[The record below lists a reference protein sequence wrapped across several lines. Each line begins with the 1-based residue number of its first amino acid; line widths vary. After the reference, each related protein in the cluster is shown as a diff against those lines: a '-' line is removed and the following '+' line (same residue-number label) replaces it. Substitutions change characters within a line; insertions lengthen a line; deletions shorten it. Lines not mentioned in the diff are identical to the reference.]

1 MFRHRYAIL
10 FILAAAFAAQGQQ
23 SKVSIASIEGMIRSR
38 EYDRALETTR
48 SALRDAP
55 NDFRLWTLQGIAL
68 SLKGNNHDALN
79 AFEKALSLSP
89 NYVAALKGEAQL
101 LYQAGDNRAIPIL
114 KRILKVDSKDET
126 AREMLAV
133 LEARQENCPAANDD
147 FLLSAQAI
155 ASHPSSLEAYGN
167 CLVQTGEP
175 QKAVSVFEQ
184 LVALLPDRTYP
195 KYDLAVVL
203 VETRQDE
210 AAVKVLEP
218 LLAADQ
224 SDPDMLSL
232 ASEAYEAVGD
242 TPKAAALLRQA
253 LVLSPANANYYNE
266 FVVLCMNHESYQ
278 AGIDMLNAG
287 LQRITG
293 DPSLYLSRGL
303 LYAQLADY
311 DKAEADFNT
320 AERLD
325 SGQSLSAYAK
335 DIVELQKD
343 MSDKTH
349 PDKALSLSEVRSQL
363 KAHPDSPYLNFLL
376 AKMLAYQGS
385 DTDTEIQV
393 SDEALKLAL
402 LAVKLKPD
410 FTKAR
415 DLLASIY
422 MSSGQYNLAIEQ
434 CRLALRYSPDD
445 RAAIYHLIVALRHS
459 GQSEHREEI
468 QALAKR
474 LSDLQQTSLKKETE
488 MKRFKLEVQKPEPP
502 N

>member
-1 MFRHRYAIL
+1 ML
-10 FILAAAFAAQGQQ
+10 FILAAVLATQGQQ
-23 SKVSIASIEGMIRSR
+23 EKVSIASIEGLIRSQ

-48 SALRDAP
+48 SALHETP
-55 NDFRLWTLQGIAL
+55 SDFRLWTLEGIAF
-68 SLKGNNHDALN
+68 SLKGSNQDALN
-79 AFEKALSLSP
+79 AFENALRLSP
-89 NYVAALKGEAQL
+89 NYAAALKGEAQL
-101 LYQAGDNRAIPIL
+101 LYQAQDMRAVPL
-114 KRILKVDSKDET
+114 LERILKADPKDET
-126 AREMLAV
+126 AHEMLAN
-133 LEARQENCPAANDD
+133 LERKQGNCRAAIDHF
-147 FLLSAQAI
+147 FLSSEVI
-155 ASHPSSLEAYGN
+155 AHHPDSLEAYSY
-167 CLVQTGEP
+167 CLVDMGQPE
-175 QKAVSVFEQ
+175 KAVSVLEQ
-184 LVALLPDRTYP
+184 LAALLPERTYP

-203 VETRQDE
+203 VETKQDE
-210 AAVKVLEP
+210 AAIKVLEP
-218 LLAADQ
+218 LLATDQ
-224 SDPDMLSL
+224 SDPELLSL

-253 LVLSPANANYYNE
+253 LVLSPANANYYNA
-266 FVVLCMNHESYQ
+266 FVVLCMDHESYQ
-278 AGIDMLNAG
+278 AGIDMIDVG
-287 LQRITG
+287 LHRIAD

-349 PDKALSLSEVRSQL
+349 PDRALSLSEVRSQL

-376 AKMLAYQGS
+376 AKMLVYQGS
-385 DTDTEIQV
+385 DADTDIKV
-393 SDEALKLAL
+393 SDEALKFAL

-410 FTKAR
+410 LAKAR
-415 DLLASIY
+415 DLLATIY

-434 CRLALRYSPDD
+434 CRLALQYSPDD

-459 GQSEHREEI
+459 GQVGQREEI

-474 LSDLQQTSLKKETE
+474 LSDLQQTSLTKETE
-488 MKRFKLEVQKPEPP
+488 MKRFKLEVQKPEPLK
-502 N
+502 

>member
-1 MFRHRYAIL
+1 ML
-10 FILAAAFAAQGQQ
+10 FILAAALATQGQQ
-23 SKVSIASIEGMIRSR
+23 DKVPIAAIEGLIRSQ

-48 SALRDAP
+48 SALHDAP
-55 NDFRLWTLQGIAL
+55 KDFRLWTLQGIAL
-68 SLKGNNHDALN
+68 SLKGNNPDALN

-89 NYVAALKGEAQL
+89 NYMAALKGEAQL

-114 KRILKVDSKDET
+114 KRILKVNSKDET
-126 AREMLAV
+126 AHEMLAI
-133 LEARQENCPAANDD
+133 LEARQGNCQAANSD

-155 ASHPSSLEAYGN
+155 ANRPNSLEAYGN

-184 LVALLPDRTYP
+184 LVALLPERTYP

-203 VETRQDE
+203 VETKQDE

-218 LLAADQ
+218 LLATEQ
-224 SDPDMLSL
+224 SDPELLSL

-253 LVLSPANANYYNE
+253 LVLSPADANYYNE
-266 FVVLCMNHESYQ
+266 FVELCMDHESYQ
-278 AGIDMLNAG
+278 AGIDMLNVG

-376 AKMLAYQGS
+376 AKMLTYQGS
-385 DTDTEIQV
+385 DTDTEIKV
-393 SDEALKLAL
+393 SDEALKFAL
-402 LAVKLKPD
+402 LAVKLKPNL
-410 FTKAR
+410 TKAR

-422 MSSGQYNLAIEQ
+422 MSSGQYNLAVEQ
-434 CRLALRYSPDD
+434 CRLALQYSPDD

-459 GQSEHREEI
+459 GQGEHREEI

-474 LSDLQQTSLKKETE
+474 LSDLQQTSLKKETD
-488 MKRFKLEVQKPEPP
+488 MKRFKLEVQKPEPL

>member
-1 MFRHRYAIL
+1 MFRARCVAL
-10 FILAAAFAAQGQQ
+10 LLLGAFLLAQGQQ
-23 SKVSIASIEGMIRSR
+23 NSAAITSIESLIRSKQ
-38 EYDRALETTR
+38 YDQALQIAAT
-48 SALRDAP
+48 ALHGAP
-55 NDFRLWTLQGIAL
+55 KDFRLWTLQGIAL

-89 NYVAALKGEAQL
+89 NYLAALKGEAQL
-101 LYQAGDNRAIPIL
+101 LYQAQDNRAIPFFE
-114 KRILKVDSKDET
+114 RVLKVDAKDET
-126 AREMLAV
+126 AREMLAI
-133 LEARQENCPAANDD
+133 LEARQGNCQAADNN
-147 FLLSAQAI
+147 FILSAESI
-155 ASHPSSLEAYGN
+155 ARHPYSLETYGN
-167 CLVQTGEP
+167 CLVQTEQP
-175 QKAVSVFEQ
+175 QKAVPVFEE
-184 LVALLPDRTYP
+184 LAALLPERSYP

-203 VETRQDE
+203 VETKQGE

-218 LLAADQ
+218 LLATDQ
-224 SDPDMLSL
+224 SDPELLSL

-253 LVLSPANANYYNE
+253 LVLSPANANYYNA
-266 FVVLCMNHESYQ
+266 FVVLCMDHESYQ
-278 AGIDMLNAG
+278 AGIDMINAG

-335 DIVELQKD
+335 DIIELQKD
-343 MSDKTH
+343 MSDKAD
-349 PDKALSLSEVRSQL
+349 PDKALSLAEVRSQL

-376 AKMLAYQGS
+376 AKMLASQGS
-385 DTDTEIQV
+385 DTDADIKV
-393 SDEALKLAL
+393 SDEALKFAL

-410 FTKAR
+410 LTKAR

-422 MSSGQYNLAIEQ
+422 MSSGQYDMAIEQ
-434 CRLALRYSPDD
+434 CRLALSYSPDD
-445 RAAIYHLIVALRHS
+445 RTAIYHLIVALRHS
-459 GQSEHREEI
+459 GQDAHREEI

-474 LSDLQQTSLKKETE
+474 LSDLQQSSLKKETD
-488 MKRFKLEVQKPEPP
+488 MKRFKLEVLKSEPSK
-502 N
+502 